1 MNVMK
6 VTRENAV
13 PATVEATLPPAT
25 IDSATQRYRA
35 LRLRRTRNLVIQAL
49 LFVALPTLLGAL
61 YFGLIATPR
70 YVSEAKAKIEKSRGI
85 ATESLFSSVL
95 GGSSGSGYVEVL
107 KEYIL
112 SQQMVSDLSRLM
124 DLRATFGVPEADWL
138 SRADD
143 DATAEEFLDYFRDR
157 VHVSVDN
164 RSGVLTLEVEAFTP
178 AEAQLIGKNI
188 MGLSE
193 DLVNRMSKDT
203 RDDAVEN
210 AKRDLQAAEERLTD
224 LRLRM
229 AELRTRT
236 GQVDPGRSA
245 AAMDDVV
252 AGLQVELSKAE
263 AELTNLLTYMRP
275 DAPQVVALRARAG
288 ALQKQ
293 VEAEQRRVAAAG
305 KGAVTQSLS
314 EYEALRI
321 EAEFAQEA
329 YVATAA
335 NLEAARAEARRKQMY
350 LVAFVQPNL
359 PDEATR
365 PDPVMGTLTVF
376 CIALLSFGIVRM
388 VVTAL
393 RENLQA

>member
-1 MNVMK
+1 MK

-376 CIALLSFGIVRM
+376 CIALLSFGIVRL

>member
-376 CIALLSFGIVRM
+376 CIALLSFGIVRL